1 MSSGRAG
8 ISEPPV
14 PGSAEGLWNARRR
27 RLQAALA
34 QRDELFADLYRRAID
49 ALGEQP
55 LRRGSLVIAGHCIR
69 DLVNGLPDVL
79 TDVESVPAYS
89 DITTPARELSDK
101 WALHEDVLG
110 PAEGDANYAKDGH
123 PGPEARMTIP
133 TVIFGAARRV
143 VEASRAAGLNR
154 RRRHSALVLG
164 RVEVRQDPTVNVF
177 RDSAAVFER
186 LRHPQRGRDVQVTEE
201 TVPRLTR
208 ALEIIEGAL
217 EARMGRFFT
226 TVEDLLDVLEA
237 ANARDEGDEQ

>member
-1 MSSGRAG
+1 MTSGRAG
-8 ISEPPV
+8 ISENAL
-14 PGSAEGLWNARRR
+14 PGSTEELWNARRR

-79 TDVESVPAYS
+79 TDVDSVPAYS
-89 DITTPARELSDK
+89 DISAPARELSDT

-110 PAEGDANYAKDGH
+110 PAGGDADPGRDGH
-123 PGPEARMTIP
+123 SGPEARVTIP

-164 RVEVRQDPTVNVF
+164 RIEVRHDPTVNVF
-177 RDSAAVFER
+177 RDSVAVFER
-186 LRHPQRGRDVQVTEE
+186 LRHPQRGRDVQVAEE
-201 TVPRLTR
+201 TGPLLVR
-208 ALEIIEGAL
+208 ALETIEGAL

-226 TVEDLLDVLEA
+226 TVEDLMDVLEA
-237 ANARDEGDEQ
+237 ANTRDTGVEK